1 MAFKEAFKR
10 LERKIKDIVLINQ
23 DYLMRQCDTAP
34 AKFVGNAG
42 FRQPAPGAM
51 PPVNLPSLG
60 DDVARG
66 RSKFNIR
73 YFDRDNRRAPDT
85 VYTLSNDVKLIAAAE
100 EGTFGES
107 GVLATTGLG
116 GLPTHM
122 PSSTWQRNVEVI
134 AQNSA
139 ANGLPPVAGAPHIFK
154 PNGWSG
160 RPDDTGF
167 A

>member
-1 MAFKEAFKR
+1 
-10 LERKIKDIVLINQ
+10 
-23 DYLMRQCDTAP
+23 
-34 AKFVGNAG
+34 
-42 FRQPAPGAM
+42 M

-107 GVLATTGLG
+107 GVPATTGLG

-139 ANGLPPVAGAPHIFK
+139 ANGLPPVAGAPHRFK
-154 PNGWSG
+154 PSGWSG